1 MNTSMPGCAC
11 STQTFGDVLV
21 FHPHCHIIITDGTCD
36 EQGNVQITPYDDAHA
51 LEHLFRHKV
60 VKMLPDKG
68 AISQGHS
75 DRLLSWHHSGVTVHV
90 CDPIAVDGEAYQAVC
105 RSETLRNG
113 TISTPTSSNIVLTH
127 SYFGW
132 YLLNSKSKVLSR
144 RLTTASVSVS
154 DWKVKPFSMRSHSR
168 GTPHA

>member
-1 MNTSMPGCAC
+1 VNTSMPGCAC

-60 VKMLPDKG
+60 VKMLLDKG

-90 CDPIAVDGEAYQAVC
+90 CDPIAADDRQALETRAHYIIRCQFSQERMTDREQSGTVTSRSKDG
-105 RSETLRNG
+105 
-113 TISTPTSSNIVLTH
+113 H
-127 SYFGW
+127 
-132 YLLNSKSKVLSR
+132 
-144 RLTTASVSVS
+144 TTTSVSAL
-154 DWKVKPFSMRSHSR
+154 DWLALMISHIPRHGEQRVRSYGIP
-168 GTPHA
+168 GTPY